1 MQTISDI
8 LNTSNIKPYY
18 PPLKVIL
25 ATRSE
30 KITYKKDNVDKEMM
44 YLGICDVTGHIKATL
59 YDLSQI
65 DNFANGSPIMIR
77 NYLVRPDKTIAI
89 TSKSQIFRTGQL
101 QVPDSILQQAV
112 CSVRPPTPP
121 PIPLKEVHS
130 SPVKTI
136 TSIMGTVTQDELP
149 RQVVVRGEPVAV
161 RTIVMSDKEAKVKV
175 ALWRDESKT
184 QIQTGDFLSVTNV
197 MIKNYQGENQLS
209 TTSRTTIKKT
219 DMPPEDVTGQIEGY
233 IEEENYVNL
242 LMASDLIVK
251 IKHALLQEALNA
263 GENEWKQVI
272 DALIPLEATI
282 TVHNAEAVKISFQD
296 NPSELLE

>member
-1 MQTISDI
+1 MDNVWLSVSLQMQTISDI
-8 LNTSNIKPYY
+8 LNNSNIKPYY

-65 DNFANGSPIMIR
+65 DHFANGSPIMIR

-112 CSVRPPTPP
+112 HSVRPPTPP
-121 PIPLKEVHS
+121 PIPPKEVHS

-136 TSIMGTVTQDELP
+136 TSIMGTVTQ
-149 RQVVVRGEPVAV
+149 V
-161 RTIVMSDKEAKVKV
+161 S
-175 ALWRDESKT
+175 
-184 QIQTGDFLSVTNV
+184 
-197 MIKNYQGENQLS
+197 
-209 TTSRTTIKKT
+209 
-219 DMPPEDVTGQIEGY
+219 
-233 IEEENYVNL
+233 
-242 LMASDLIVK
+242 
-251 IKHALLQEALNA
+251 HNA
-263 GENEWKQVI
+263 GLVLWGHDI
-272 DALIPLEATI
+272 SWIP
-282 TVHNAEAVKISFQD
+282 
-296 NPSELLE
+296 